1 MENCTCSTTVR
12 ANWGT
17 EKSQKGETCLFCNKT
32 VKNELVSSISETKAA
47 PTATPRK
54 PAVAGPA
61 TLDDVVAAQNRTTHA
76 IRAFVR
82 FLFIQL
88 SAVTAGVLLLNFAN
102 QASTSYDCVEYGS
115 CGGSNALT
123 IMAVLVIFAGVI
135 ISSNVGWAEL
145 RKSNIPD

>member
-1 MENCTCSTTVR
+1 MELCTCSKTVR

-32 VKNELVSSISETKAA
+32 VNGDVVASTSETKAA

-54 PAVAGPA
+54 AVAGPA

-123 IMAVLVIFAGVI
+123 ILAVLVIFAGVI
-135 ISSNVGWAEL
+135 VSSNVGWAEL